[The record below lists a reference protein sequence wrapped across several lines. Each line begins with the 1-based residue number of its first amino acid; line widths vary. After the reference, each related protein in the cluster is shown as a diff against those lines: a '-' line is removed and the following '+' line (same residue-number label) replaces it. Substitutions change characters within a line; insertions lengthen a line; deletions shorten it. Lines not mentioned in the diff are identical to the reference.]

1 MHALHKQTVL
11 SPRTALRSLTDK
23 ELGHR
28 EILWLLM
35 ERFQARQ
42 RASGVDARNTKTNN
56 DFQVAGRQ
64 KPKLSP
70 PCPLGEEGGH

>member
-11 SPRTALRSLTDK
+11 SPITALRSLTDK

-42 RASGVDARNTKTNN
+42 RASGVDGRNTKTNN
-56 DFQVAGRQ
+56 DFQVAVRQ
-64 KPKLSP
+64 KPKQSP
-70 PCPLGEEGGH
+70 PRPLGEESGH